1 MQPDLYAPAQR
12 LLSLPDVHGALLAEF
27 DYFAASQLLC
37 VRWHGHLTAG
47 SVVRGAQAAL
57 ALHAAHPPRRV
68 LNDKSRT
75 TGSWDE
81 ALPWFHYDW
90 LPQVVAG
97 GLQALAYVLSPD
109 PHAQP
114 AAQEFREVARQHL
127 AMGLFRE
134 PAAAW
139 QWLLRQP
146 VELRG

>member
-1 MQPDLYAPAQR
+1 MQTDLCTPAQR

-27 DYFAASQLLC
+27 DYFAAQRLLY
-37 VRWHGHLTAG
+37 VRWHGHLTAS
-47 SVVRGAQAAL
+47 SVVHGAQAGL
-57 ALHAAHPPRRV
+57 ALHPAQSPRLI

-90 LPQVVAG
+90 LPQVVEG

-114 AAQEFREVARQHL
+114 VAQEFREVARQQL
-127 AMGLFRE
+127 AMGLFRD
-134 PAAAW
+134 PAKAW
-139 QWLLRQP
+139 QWLLRH
-146 VELRG
+146 